1 MIYQDVLEYLYNSL
15 PMYQRI
21 GKAAYKEDITNTVK
35 LMAALKNPERKI
47 KTIHVAGTNG
57 KGSVSHFLAS
67 TLQNSGYK
75 VGLYTSPHLVDF
87 RERIRINGTMVSEEY
102 VEEFV
107 NTHKSLFDEVKPS
120 FFEMTVAMAFCYFA
134 EQNVDIAV
142 IEVGM
147 GGRLDSTNVIKPILS
162 IITNIGLDH
171 TQYLGS
177 TLPAIAKEKAG
188 IIKNNVPVIIGES
201 QSEIEYVFLNKAK
214 EMESKIYFADR
225 NFDIQ
230 LLEDSRDDYM
240 HALIKKGEDYYSE
253 VKTPLAGSYQLKNLA
268 TVAQAVD
275 ILREKGYQIS
285 DTSFKIG
292 IESVIIDTG
301 LHGRWEVV
309 STSPT
314 IICET
319 AHNED
324 GIKNLMTKLNTMDY
338 DTLHVVYGCV
348 NDKDYEKI
356 LMMLPTKAKYYFCTP
371 SVPRGLDVNIL
382 HNTALSVGL
391 DGERF
396 SSPAQAL
403 ETAKYAAKWGDVI
416 IVTGSIFL
424 VADVLNIINN
434 TEENEDN
441 KTK

>member
-87 RERIRINGTMVSEEY
+87 RERIRINGTMVSKEY

-225 NFDIQ
+225 NFNVQ
-230 LLEDSRDDYM
+230 LLDDSRDDYM
-240 HALIKKGEDYYSE
+240 HALIRKGEDYYSE
-253 VKTPLAGSYQLKNLA
+253 VKTPLAGSYQTKNLA
-268 TVAQAVD
+268 TVSQAVD
-275 ILREKGYQIS
+275 LLRKKGYQIS

-292 IESVIIDTG
+292 VESVIIDTG
-301 LHGRWEVV
+301 LHGRWEGV

-314 IICET
+314 IVCET

-324 GIKNLMTKLNTMDY
+324 GIKNLMAKLNTMDY

-382 HNTALSVGL
+382 HNTACIPILRRSL
-391 DGERF
+391 DSATLHSR
-396 SSPAQAL
+396 
-403 ETAKYAAKWGDVI
+403 
-416 IVTGSIFL
+416 
-424 VADVLNIINN
+424 
-434 TEENEDN
+434 
-441 KTK
+441 

>member
-35 LMAALKNPERKI
+35 LMAALNNPEQKI
-47 KTIHVAGTNG
+47 KTIHIAGTNG
-57 KGSVSHFLAS
+57 KGSVSHLLAS
-67 TLQNSGYK
+67 ILQNSGYK

-87 RERIRINGTMVSEEY
+87 RERIRINGTMISKEY

-107 NTHKSLFDEVKPS
+107 NANKSLFDEVEPS
-120 FFEMTVAMAFCYFA
+120 FFEMTVAMAFSYFA

-147 GGRLDSTNVIKPILS
+147 GGRLDSTNVITPELS

-171 TQYLGS
+171 TQYLGT
-177 TLPAIAKEKAG
+177 TLPDIAKEKAG
-188 IIKNNVPVIIGES
+188 IIKNNVPVVIGES
-201 QSEIEYVFLNKAK
+201 QSETEHVFLNKAK
-214 EMESKIYFADR
+214 DMESEIYFADK
-225 NFDIQ
+225 NFDVQ
-230 LLEDSRDDYM
+230 LLDDSRDDYL
-240 HALIKKGEDYYSE
+240 HALINKGEEYFSE
-253 VKTPLAGSYQLKNLA
+253 IKTPLSGNYQTKNIA
-268 TVAQAVD
+268 TVSQAVEL
-275 ILREKGYQIS
+275 LRNMGYNIT

-292 IESVIIDTG
+292 VESVIIDTG

-324 GIKNLMTKLNTMDY
+324 GIRNLIEKIESMDY
-338 DTLHVVYGCV
+338 YVLHMVYGCV

-356 LMMLPTKAKYYFCTP
+356 LSMLPRRAKYHFCTP
-371 SVPRGLDVNIL
+371 SVPRGLNVDELYDSAISLGLNGEKYYSPKDAID
-382 HNTALSVGL
+382 TAIA
-391 DGERF
+391 E
-396 SSPAQAL
+396 
-403 ETAKYAAKWGDVI
+403 AKWGDI
-416 IVTGSIFL
+416 IVITGSIFL
-424 VADVLNIINN
+424 VADALKVLHE
-434 TEENEDN
+434 TE
-441 KTK
+441 